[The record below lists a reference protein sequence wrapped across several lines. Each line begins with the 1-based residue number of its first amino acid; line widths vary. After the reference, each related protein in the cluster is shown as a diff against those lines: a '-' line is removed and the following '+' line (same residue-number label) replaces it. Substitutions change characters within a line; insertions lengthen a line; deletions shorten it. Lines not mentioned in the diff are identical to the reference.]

1 MPALAH
7 QCEARTNAQEN
18 EGLQHSPASYTTQLT
33 DKHCG
38 VKVLTGLC
46 ASSAHWKQ
54 KAAPHLQLM
63 SSGSPP
69 TSALASMAFS
79 HPAAIAQY

>member
-1 MPALAH
+1 MGQGGCRFTSLICNTAEDGGNGA
-7 QCEARTNAQEN
+7 E
-18 EGLQHSPASYTTQLT
+18 
-33 DKHCG
+33 
-38 VKVLTGLC
+38 VLTGLW

-79 HPAAIAQY
+79 HPAAIHASDHECPSGTSSLFW